1 MSSSSAL
8 LALAEAVALEAGS
21 LLLSRRLSSEIT
33 VASTKSSPTDVVTA
47 MDTAAESLIRTRLLA
62 ARPSDAVLG
71 EEGGSTSGSSPVT
84 WVVDPLDGTVN
95 YLYSLPS
102 WSVSIAAEVA
112 GSAVAGVVVCPP
124 LGEVWTAVRGGG
136 AFLNGSPLAASS
148 VSELSQALVGT
159 GFSYSPKRRALQAD
173 LLTAV
178 LPLVRDVR
186 RIGSAA
192 VDLCS
197 VAAGRLDAF
206 YESGLNRWDSAAGL
220 LIATEAGAVSWG
232 YQGADPDHR
241 LTAVAAPGVADP
253 LRSLLNTHAA
263 PVVDHV
269 TSRSE

>member
-1 MSSSSAL
+1 MNDSL
-8 LALAEAVALEAGS
+8 LALAEAVALEAGE

-62 ARPSDAVLG
+62 ARPSDSVLG
-71 EEGGSTSGSSPVT
+71 EEGGSTSGSSEVT

-95 YLYSLPS
+95 YLYDLPS

-112 GSAVAGVVVCPP
+112 GAAVAGVVVCPP
-124 LGEVWTAVRGGG
+124 LGSVWTATLGGG
-136 AFLNGSPLAASS
+136 AFLNGSPLAVSS
-148 VSELSQALVGT
+148 ATRLDQALVGT
-159 GFSYSPKRRALQAD
+159 GFSYEPKRRALQAE
-173 LLTAV
+173 LLTSV

-197 VAAGRLDAF
+197 VASGRLDAF
-206 YESGLNRWDSAAGL
+206 YESGLNRWDTSAGL
-220 LIATEAGAVSWG
+220 LIATEAGAVPWG
-232 YQGADPDHR
+232 YQGAAPSHH
-241 LTAVAAPGVADP
+241 LTALAAPGVAVP
-253 LRSLLNTHAA
+253 LRELLDTHAG

-269 TSRSE
+269 RAS

>member
-1 MSSSSAL
+1 MNASL
-8 LALAEAVALEAGS
+8 LALAEAVAREAGE
-21 LLLSRRLSSEIT
+21 LLLSRRLTSEIT

-47 MDTAAESLIRTRLLA
+47 MDMAAESLIRTRLLA

-71 EEGGSTSGSSPVT
+71 EEGGSTSGSSSVT

-95 YLYSLPS
+95 YLYDLPS
-102 WSVSIAAEVA
+102 WSVSIAAEVS

-136 AFLNGSPLAASS
+136 AFLNGSPLVASS
-148 VSELSQALVGT
+148 VSRLDQALVGT
-159 GFSYSPKRRALQAD
+159 GFSYEPKRRALQAE
-173 LLTAV
+173 LLTSV

-206 YESGLNRWDSAAGL
+206 YESGLNRWDSSAGL
-220 LIATEAGAVSWG
+220 LIATEAGAVSFG
-232 YQGADPDHR
+232 YQGDAPDRR
-241 LTAVAAPGVADP
+241 LTAVAARGVAEP
-253 LRSLLNTHAA
+253 LRDLLDTHAA

-269 TSRSE
+269 TASEA